1 MNDIELREKI
11 AEASKTIFSYCMAK
25 TPTRED
31 AEDLSQDIL
40 YELMKSAGTIRDDK
54 AFYGFMWAVAG
65 NVCKQW
71 YRKKQ
76 KTGTSELTDDI
87 SAEEDFPE
95 DEGNDLFLLRR
106 ELSLLSEKYRK
117 ATILYYIEGRSCAEI
132 ASALDLSES
141 MVKYLLFKSRK
152 ILKEGMNMERN
163 LGELS
168 YNPKTLI
175 PMYSGEGPNRF
186 WDFMQSKIR
195 QNILSACYNDALT
208 LQQISLETG
217 IPLPYLDDDIRE
229 MEDKKILIKD
239 GTHYKANV
247 LVVTA
252 DCTDEME
259 RAAVKYH
266 ERIADTME
274 AFLRDTMEEYRN
286 LGFVGHDFSENTLR
300 WQLAV
305 LLFRA
310 IISLGHDDSDILPT
324 TGWGEAA
331 YLWCMEKLS
340 NRHCFN
346 FCGVGSKRGDSLY
359 FFDYLKG
366 GKGDHHDFYG
376 YERQINIFCDICRG
390 EKTTFGEYD
399 LEAIAEM
406 IRKGYVIKDGDTYR
420 AAVPVYTE
428 EQYRTILTR
437 VSEFVTAELA
447 EIIREMDQTAAR
459 ILGSHTPKHLQSQVA
474 GIAAMDKFVNA
485 VCAPAGILLERNVL
499 TTAWHPLEMPT
510 TYAVLNR

>member
-1 MNDIELREKI
+1 MNEPELREKI
-11 AEASKTIFSYCMAK
+11 AEASKTIFSYCRAK
-25 TPTRED
+25 TSTRED

-40 YELMKSAGTIRDDK
+40 YELMKSAGNIRDDK

-65 NVCKQW
+65 NVYKQW
-71 YRKKQ
+71 YRKKLQ
-76 KTGTSELTDDI
+76 TGTSELTDDLA
-87 SAEEDFPE
+87 AEEDFPE
-95 DEGNDLFLLRR
+95 DETDDLVLLRR

-117 ATILYYIEGRSCAEI
+117 ATILYYINGQSCAGI
-132 ASALDLSES
+132 ASALGLSES

-152 ILKEGMNMERN
+152 ILKEGMNMERT

-175 PMYSGEGPNRF
+175 PMYSGEGPNCF
-186 WDFMQSKIR
+186 WEFMQSKIR
-195 QNILSACYNDALT
+195 QNILSACHNDALT

-252 DCTDEME
+252 DCTDEMG
-259 RAAVKYH
+259 RAAVKYY
-266 ERIADTME
+266 ERIADKIE
-274 AFLRDTMEEYRN
+274 AFLRDTMEDYRN
-286 LGFVGHDFSENTLR
+286 LGFTGHDFTENTLR

-310 IISLGHDDSDILPT
+310 IIAADFDDSDVVPT
-324 TGWGEAA
+324 TGWGEQA

-340 NRHCFN
+340 DKHLFN
-346 FCGVGSKRGDSLY
+346 FCGVESKRGDGLY
-359 FFDYLKG
+359 FFDYLRG

-376 YERQINIFCDICRG
+376 NERYINIFCDICRN
-390 EKTTFGEYD
+390 ETAFSEYD
-399 LEAIAEM
+399 LEAVAEM
-406 IRKGYVIKDGDTYR
+406 IRNGYVIKDGDNYR
-420 AAVPVYTE
+420 AAVPVYTA
-428 EQYRTILTR
+428 EQYQTLRDQ
-437 VSEFVTAELA
+437 VNGFVDTELA
-447 EIIREMDQTAAR
+447 EIIREMDQTAAK
-459 ILGSHTPKHLQSQVA
+459 ILTAHTPKHLTNQA
-474 GIAAMDKFVNA
+474 ERIAAMDKFVNA
-485 VCAPAGILLERNVL
+485 VGAPAEILLERNVL

-510 TYAVLNR
+510 TYAVLNG

>member
-1 MNDIELREKI
+1 MKDTELREKI
-11 AEASKTIFSYCMAK
+11 AEASKTIFTYCRSK
-25 TPTRED
+25 TSTRED

-40 YELMKSAGTIRDDK
+40 YELMKSSGSIRDDK

-65 NVCKQW
+65 NVYKQW
-71 YRKKQ
+71 YRKKL
-76 KTGTSELTDDI
+76 KNSTSELTDDLP
-87 SAEEDFPE
+87 AEEDFPE
-95 DEGNDLFLLRR
+95 DEEKDLLLLRR
-106 ELSLLSEKYRK
+106 ELTLLSEKYRK
-117 ATILYYIEGRSCAEI
+117 ATILYYIKGLSCSEI

-175 PMYSGEGPNRF
+175 PMYSGEGPNQF

-229 MEDKKILIKD
+229 MEDKKILLRD

-259 RAAVKYH
+259 RAAVRYH
-266 ERIADTME
+266 ERIADAMETFLRNTME
-274 AFLRDTMEEYRN
+274 DYRN
-286 LGFVGHDFSENTLR
+286 LGFIGHDFSENTLR

-305 LLFRA
+305 LLFRT
-310 IISLGHDDSDILPT
+310 IVFSGNHVSDVLPT
-324 TGWGEAA
+324 TGWGESA

-340 NRHCFN
+340 GKHCFN
-346 FCGVGSKRGDSLY
+346 YCGVGSKRGDSLY
-359 FFDYLKG
+359 FFDYLRG

-376 YERQINIFCDICRG
+376 YERQINIFSDICHG
-390 EKTTFGEYD
+390 ETAFSEYD
-399 LEAIAEM
+399 LEVVAEM
-406 IRKGYVIKDGDTYR
+406 IRMGYVIKEGDTYR
-420 AAVPVYTE
+420 AAVPIYTQ
-428 EQYRTILTR
+428 EQYQTITEC
-437 VSEFVTAELA
+437 VNEFVTDELS
-447 EIIREMDQTAAR
+447 EIIREMDQTAVK
-459 ILGSHTPKHLQSQVA
+459 ILTAHTPKYLQSQA
-474 GIAAMDKFVNA
+474 AAIAVMDKFVNA
-485 VCAPAGILLERNVL
+485 VCAPAGILLERGIL

-510 TYAVLNR
+510 TYVVLNG

>member
-1 MNDIELREKI
+1 MNDAELREKI
-11 AEASKTIFSYCMAK
+11 ADASKTIFSYCRAK

-40 YELMKSAGTIRDDK
+40 CELVKSAGNIRDDK

-65 NVCKQW
+65 NVYKQW
-71 YRKKQ
+71 YRKKLRS
-76 KTGTSELTDDI
+76 GTSELTDDL
-87 SAEEDFPE
+87 AADDDFPE
-95 DEGNDLFLLRR
+95 DEPDDIALLRR

-117 ATILYYIEGRSCAEI
+117 ATILYYIKGHSCADI
-132 ASALDLSES
+132 ASELVLSES

-152 ILKEGMNMERN
+152 LLKEGMNMERT

-168 YNPKTLI
+168 YNPKILI
-175 PMYSGEGPNRF
+175 PMYSGEGPNQF

-195 QNILSACYNDALT
+195 QNILSACHNDALM

-229 MEDKKILIKD
+229 MEDKQILIKD

-266 ERIADTME
+266 EQIADKME
-274 AFLRDTMEEYRN
+274 GFLRDTMEEYRN
-286 LGFVGHDFSENTLR
+286 LGFIGHDFSENTLR

-310 IISLGHDDSDILPT
+310 VTFLGHDASDVVPV
-324 TGWGEAA
+324 TGWGESA

-340 NRHCFN
+340 DRHCFN
-346 FCGVGSKRGDSLY
+346 FSGMGSKRGDSLY

-376 YERQINIFCDICRG
+376 NERYINIFCDICRN
-390 EKTTFGEYD
+390 ETAFSEYD
-399 LEAIAEM
+399 LEAVAEM
-406 IRKGYVIKDGDTYR
+406 IRMGYVIKDGDTYR
-420 AAVPVYTE
+420 AAVPVYTA
-428 EQYRTILTR
+428 EQYQTITER
-437 VSEFVTAELA
+437 VNGFVTAELSD
-447 EIIREMDQTAAR
+447 ILREMDQTAVK
-459 ILGSHTPKHLQSQVA
+459 ILTAHTPKHLQSQA
-474 GIAAMDKFVNA
+474 AAIAVMDKFVNA
-485 VCAPAGILLERNVL
+485 VCAPAGILIGRGIL

-510 TYAVLNR
+510 TFAVLNG